1 MLFIACAPCRIVA
14 TPGRQLG
21 VNDTSA
27 YVDVTH
33 RNEIDTANPLL
44 GAFFADATGLRPFAL
59 RADWAPSE
67 HRIHV
72 VVGLLDDECWVSDS
86 HPQTPKIRWLALDQM
101 RKLDTSLHDTA
112 AIALAS
118 YTSLQAQK

>member
-1 MLFIACAPCRIVA
+1 MT

-67 HRIHV
+67 QKIHV
-72 VVGLLDDECWVSDS
+72 VASLLDGEYWASNS
-86 HPQTPKIRWLALDQM
+86 HPKMRWLALDQM
-101 RKLDTSLHDTA
+101 RELDTSLHDTA

-118 YTSLQAQK
+118 CTSLQAQR